1 MPPAPSLKSA
11 QALSSDVARACREI
25 NALTDKIKNVDYEIN
40 GLTDQLKHAKR
51 KAEECQIAIG
61 QHLKTIKA
69 ARPDDWEDI
78 VKAECNLGRTRA
90 YELMAISGDTKT
102 VEQTR
107 AQTNIRKI
115 KHRKSVRSGT
125 DGGTLIAAIDE
136 EAADSDAAG
145 VTRPRRT
152 KHESYLEGIRTLA
165 RTLEVM
171 CGIPVP
177 RFDLETFGGVIEA
190 IHEVEAALSE
200 FKEKVIREGKPAQE
214 GDAAAP
220 AEQPADV
227 IEPDQRKL
235 ISVSRSST
243 SQAQIRSAPKSA
255 RARKLPYRPPLIRLP
270 RPRFQS
276 SPPRRCHGAV
286 DDGTQTASIE
296 RCIQLIGAVRGHTL
310 SLRGKSSANCFC
322 RPRSTFGLA
331 KIVAIRVI
339 STMQIDDHRLRE
351 DAAGCWHEP
360 ELRTPGAA
368 AQTRMVSVAG
378 IRLDPQDLCDLSKG

>member
-1 MPPAPSLKSA
+1 MPPAPSLKSP

-51 KAEECQIAIG
+51 KAEEYQIAIG
-61 QHLKTIKA
+61 RHLKAIKA

-90 YELMAISGDTKT
+90 YELMAISGGTKT

-115 KHRKSVRSGT
+115 KHRNSVRSGT

-136 EAADSDAAG
+136 GAADSDAAS

-152 KHESYLEGIRTLA
+152 RHESYLEGIRTLA

-200 FKEKVIREGKPAQE
+200 FKEKVSREGAPAQA

-227 IEPDQRKL
+227 IEPDCDGEL
-235 ISVSRSST
+235 VWCSSE
-243 SQAQIRSAPKSA
+243 S
-255 RARKLPYRPPLIRLP
+255 
-270 RPRFQS
+270 
-276 SPPRRCHGAV
+276 
-286 DDGTQTASIE
+286 
-296 RCIQLIGAVRGHTL
+296 
-310 SLRGKSSANCFC
+310 
-322 RPRSTFGLA
+322 
-331 KIVAIRVI
+331 
-339 STMQIDDHRLRE
+339 
-351 DAAGCWHEP
+351 
-360 ELRTPGAA
+360 
-368 AQTRMVSVAG
+368 
-378 IRLDPQDLCDLSKG
+378 

>member
-1 MPPAPSLKSA
+1 MPPIPSLKSA
-11 QALSSDVARACREI
+11 KVLSANVTQHCRAI
-25 NALTDKIKNVDYEIN
+25 NALNTKLEHAARKVEEYE
-40 GLTDQLKHAKR
+40 T
-51 KAEECQIAIG
+51 AIG
-61 QHLKTIKA
+61 QHIAAIKK

-78 VKAECNLGRTRA
+78 VKAECNVGRARA
-90 YELMAISGDTKT
+90 YELMAIARGTKT

-136 EAADSDAAG
+136 GAADSDAAS

-152 KHESYLEGIRTLA
+152 RHESYLEGIRTLA

-200 FKEKVIREGKPAQE
+200 FKEKVSREGAPAQA

-227 IEPDQRKL
+227 IEPDCDGEL
-235 ISVSRSST
+235 VWCSSE
-243 SQAQIRSAPKSA
+243 S
-255 RARKLPYRPPLIRLP
+255 
-270 RPRFQS
+270 
-276 SPPRRCHGAV
+276 
-286 DDGTQTASIE
+286 
-296 RCIQLIGAVRGHTL
+296 
-310 SLRGKSSANCFC
+310 
-322 RPRSTFGLA
+322 
-331 KIVAIRVI
+331 
-339 STMQIDDHRLRE
+339 
-351 DAAGCWHEP
+351 
-360 ELRTPGAA
+360 
-368 AQTRMVSVAG
+368 
-378 IRLDPQDLCDLSKG
+378 